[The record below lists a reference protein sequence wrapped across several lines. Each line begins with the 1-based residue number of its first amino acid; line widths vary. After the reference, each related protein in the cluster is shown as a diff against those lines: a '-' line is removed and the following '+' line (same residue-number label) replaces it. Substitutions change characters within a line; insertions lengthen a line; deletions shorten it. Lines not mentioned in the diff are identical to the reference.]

1 MGRTNRSGVTT
12 TTSFFP
18 RQWWT
23 CRAFVADLVRRQ
35 YVARDAECREGLQRS
50 MPEGFYWYMYEAW
63 QDGRMSERA
72 EVLEGPFDAAAIL
85 ARARRDDKAS
95 PEPGAAVIEDV
106 A

>member
-1 MGRTNRSGVTT
+1 VTAPT
-12 TTSFFP
+12 YFP

-35 YVARDAECREGLQRS
+35 YVARDAECREGLRRS

-63 QDGRMSERA
+63 QDGRMAERA
-72 EVLEGPFDAAAIL
+72 EVLEGPLTDTAIL
-85 ARARRDDKAS
+85 ARARRDDKIS
-95 PEPGAAVIEDV
+95 PEQAAAVVEDV